1 MVWKGLEY
9 PGIKYKN
16 KEHRTY
22 TAEYK
27 IAVIEEYLKS
37 DVNERSF
44 AKEKGL
50 PLSTLRSWLAKTNK
64 VRVVSDD
71 NMTLVDVTEQLTKAM
86 NAVTVEKKSISLSI
100 NGFRVEVD
108 SKDLPYLLRC
118 MGGIDA

>member
-1 MVWKGLEY
+1 M
-9 PGIKYKN
+9 N
-16 KEHRTY
+16 MEHRTY

-37 DVNERSF
+37 DVNEKRF

-64 VRVVSDD
+64 ARDFSDD

-86 NAVTVEKKSISLSI
+86 NAVTIEKKIISLSI
-100 NGFRVEVD
+100 NGFKVEVD
-108 SKDLPYLLRC
+108 SRDLPCLLRC